1 MTTRV
6 VIYGVLV
13 LSAIVYVMP
22 LVVMVMTSLKPLI
35 RPEAVNDKEGVDR
48 GAKSVATFEARV
60 EIVEPAGSDTFV
72 VTRAAGKELTARVR
86 ADTEVRIG
94 ENHTFAFNLD
104 KAVLFD
110 PQTSRGI

>member
-22 LVVMVMTSLKPLI
+22 LVVMVMTSLKPLSGRRRSTTRKALI
-35 RPEAVNDKEGVDR
+35 AAQSQSPPSKREWRSSSRR
-48 GAKSVATFEARV
+48 GRMRLSSHAPLAKSSPREC
-60 EIVEPAGSDTFV
+60 
-72 VTRAAGKELTARVR
+72 ELIPRFG
-86 ADTEVRIG
+86 IG

-110 PQTSRGI
+110 PQTSRRI